1 MTKNEA
7 QALVDSRVWY
17 HDWEI
22 VPGVRTGGRCYV
34 GVDAIN
40 KPEDDGPGRV
50 LDMYGFPDRMDGM
63 RVLDIGA
70 WDGPYS
76 FEMERRGA
84 DVVSMDIQDPDD
96 CGYST
101 AHKIL
106 ESKCIHKQYDVCDLE
121 DAYGFTGITIRDWSD
136 EPYLP
141 RGDDE
146 QIKYLGEFDLVLYMG
161 VYYHLKEPMRA
172 WEAIKSVMK
181 PNALMYFEGLI
192 LDYAWVH
199 ESKLTHRQAH
209 IEAIRDL
216 PVTLFSRGE
225 FGYDETNFYVPTLVC
240 VYDWLL
246 AAGYKVISIQRT
258 EGWSRCW
265 GAARLGE

>member
-1 MTKNEA
+1 MEQAEA

-22 VPGVRTGGRCYV
+22 VPGVRTNGGCYV
-34 GVDAIN
+34 GVDPSHTRL
-40 KPEDDGPGRV
+40 KPEEDGPGAV
-50 LDMYGFPDRMDGM
+50 LDMYGFPERMDGM

-84 DVVSMDIQDPDD
+84 EVVSMDIQSPDS
-96 CGYST
+96 CGYNT

-106 ESKCIHKQYDVCDLE
+106 GSKCQHIQGTVYDVFSRHIIDE
-121 DAYGFTGITIRDWSD
+121 DG
-136 EPYLP
+136 ELLP
-141 RGDDE
+141 ECNDMDDI
-146 QIKYLGEFDLVLYMG
+146 QRKTLGQFDLILYMG

-181 PNALMYFEGLI
+181 PHAIMYFEGLI
-192 LDYAWVH
+192 LDYAWVY
-199 ESKLTHRQAH
+199 EAKLTHRQSH

-216 PVTLFSRGE
+216 PVALFSRGE
-225 FGYDETNFYVPTLVC
+225 FGYDETNFYIPTLVC

-246 AAGYKVISIQRT
+246 AAGYKVISIQRA
-258 EGWSRCW
+258 EVLSRCW
-265 GAARLGE
+265 GAVRLP